1 MESYISLL
9 QNTRLFSG
17 LSDKEIIGLMECLRC
32 PHINYPH
39 GGLVWRTGDK
49 ISRAGIVLC
58 GSIQAETVT
67 ESGDLRIVASHG
79 PGEIFGDVLM
89 SAGESA
95 SPVDI
100 VAARQ
105 TEILFIP
112 IKGIMQSCFKCCP
125 CHEKL
130 RLNLLDEVA
139 RKYWDLNRRL
149 KYLSETKLRRRIM
162 LYLSD
167 CAADAGANAFDVPF
181 SRDKLAA
188 YLCVNRSALSR
199 ELSRMRDGGLII
211 FSGCRFVLM
220 HSSME

>member
-1 MESYISLL
+1 MEDRG
-9 QNTRLFSG
+9 QNA
-17 LSDKEIIGLMECLRC
+17 
-32 PHINYPH
+32 
-39 GGLVWRTGDK
+39 
-49 ISRAGIVLC
+49 RAGIVLR

-67 ESGDLRIVASHG
+67 ESGDLRIVARHG

-89 SAGESA
+89 SAKESF

-112 IKGIMQSCFKCCP
+112 IKGVMKGCFKCCS

-139 RKYWDLNRRL
+139 QKYWDINRRL
-149 KYLSETKLRRRIM
+149 KYLSESRLRGRIM
-162 LYLSD
+162 LYLTD
-167 CAADAGANAFDVPF
+167 CAADAGTDMFDVPF
-181 SRDKLAA
+181 SREKLAA

-199 ELSRMRDGGLII
+199 ELSRMRAAGLIG
-211 FSGCRFVLM
+211 FSGCRFMLL
-220 HSSME
+220 HDYKAQRR

>member
-1 MESYISLL
+1 
-9 QNTRLFSG
+9 
-17 LSDKEIIGLMECLRC
+17 
-32 PHINYPH
+32 
-39 GGLVWRTGDK
+39 
-49 ISRAGIVLC
+49 LC

-149 KYLSETKLRRRIM
+149 KYLSETKLRRRSCFICRTA
-162 LYLSD
+162 LRIRRE
-167 CAADAGANAFDVPF
+167 CVDVPF